1 MSDGSAYPVTPEQ
14 LADVICTNILSD
26 FAYFTM
32 KVSGT
37 AVDFYNYSK
46 YRLCVLW
53 FELESRIP
61 PSLSRSVLD
70 DIVSNLSGIFLTD
83 DSCSAF
89 RADFIEVYTKFRLA
103 LSSLSRDSINEFV
116 SSFRMEVLHRKPSD
130 YDIQEPFACVT
141 VVTSWLKFDGAHLD
155 HFRIQF

>member
-1 MSDGSAYPVTPEQ
+1 MSDGNAYSVTPKQ

-46 YRLCVLW
+46 YRLCILW
-53 FELESRIP
+53 FELEARIP
-61 PSLSRSVLD
+61 PSLSRSILD
-70 DIVSNLSGIFLTD
+70 DIVSNFSGIFLTD
-83 DSCSAF
+83 YSCSAF
-89 RADFIEVYTKFRLA
+89 RAEFMEVYTKFRLA
-103 LSSLSRDSINEFV
+103 LSSRSRDSINEFV
-116 SSFRMEVLHRKPSD
+116 SSFRMEALHRKSSD
-130 YDIQEPFACVT
+130 YNIEELFACFT

-155 HFRIQF
+155 HFHI

>member
-1 MSDGSAYPVTPEQ
+1 MSDGNAHSVTPEQ

-46 YRLCVLW
+46 YRLCILW
-53 FELESRIP
+53 FELEARIP
-61 PSLSRSVLD
+61 PSLSRSILD
-70 DIVSNLSGIFLTD
+70 DIVSNFSGIFLTD
-83 DSCSAF
+83 YSCSAF
-89 RADFIEVYTKFRLA
+89 RAEFMEVYTKFRLA
-103 LSSLSRDSINEFV
+103 LSSRSRDSINEFV
-116 SSFRMEVLHRKPSD
+116 SSFRMEALHRKSSD
-130 YDIQEPFACVT
+130 YNIEELFACFT

-155 HFRIQF
+155 HFHIQL

>member
-1 MSDGSAYPVTPEQ
+1 MSDGNAYSVTPEQ

-46 YRLCVLW
+46 YRLCILW
-53 FELESRIP
+53 FELEARIP

-70 DIVSNLSGIFLTD
+70 DIVSNFSGIFLTD
-83 DSCSAF
+83 GSCSAF
-89 RADFIEVYTKFRLA
+89 RAEFMEVYTKFRLA
-103 LSSLSRDSINEFV
+103 LSSRSRDSINEFV
-116 SSFRMEVLHRKPSD
+116 SSFRMEALHRKSSD
-130 YDIQEPFACVT
+130 YNIEELFACFT
-141 VVTSWLKFDGAHLD
+141 VVTSWLKFDGSHLD

>member
-1 MSDGSAYPVTPEQ
+1 MSDGNAYSVTPEQ

-46 YRLCVLW
+46 YRLCILW
-53 FELESRIP
+53 FELEARIP
-61 PSLSRSVLD
+61 PSLSRSILD
-70 DIVSNLSGIFLTD
+70 DIVSNFSGIFLTD
-83 DSCSAF
+83 YSCSAF
-89 RADFIEVYTKFRLA
+89 RAEFMEVYTKFRLA
-103 LSSLSRDSINEFV
+103 LSSRSRDSINEFV
-116 SSFRMEVLHRKPSD
+116 SSFRMEALHRKSSD
-130 YDIQEPFACVT
+130 YNIEELFACFT

-155 HFRIQF
+155 HFHI

>member
-1 MSDGSAYPVTPEQ
+1 MSDGNAYSVTPEQ

-46 YRLCVLW
+46 YRLCILW
-53 FELESRIP
+53 FELEARIP
-61 PSLSRSVLD
+61 PSLSRSILD
-70 DIVSNLSGIFLTD
+70 DIVSNFSGVFLTD
-83 DSCSAF
+83 YSCSAF
-89 RADFIEVYTKFRLA
+89 RAEFMEVYTKFRLA
-103 LSSLSRDSINEFV
+103 LSSRSRDSINEFV
-116 SSFRMEVLHRKPSD
+116 SSFRMEALHRKSSD
-130 YDIQEPFACVT
+130 YNIEELFACFT

-155 HFRIQF
+155 HFHIQL